1 MSGIKGMKK
10 YPRGIRERIFTE
22 YQEGVPSYEEF
33 EANISFTQN
42 LAEVKRYVYAPDN
55 VMRFS
60 IEENIR
66 NGVVECRTLFCDIY

>member
-42 LAEVKRYVYAPDN
+42 LA
-55 VMRFS
+55 
-60 IEENIR
+60 
-66 NGVVECRTLFCDIY
+66 